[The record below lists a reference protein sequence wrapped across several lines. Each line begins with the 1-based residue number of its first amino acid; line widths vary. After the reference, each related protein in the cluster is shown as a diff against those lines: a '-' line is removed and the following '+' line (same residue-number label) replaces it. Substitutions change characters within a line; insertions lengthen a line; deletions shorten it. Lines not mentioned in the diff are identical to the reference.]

1 MLLACN
7 QYMIHLLSSDPRNQT
22 TVVLQV
28 FFFFFF
34 FLSSRLRGARKGGG
48 GGETPVVL
56 LGTALFRDNHSL
68 ELGHI
73 RVAGCFLRN
82 RELNQLARECQRRLL
97 LKL

>member
-34 FLSSRLRGARKGGG
+34 FIKQVTGSEERGG

-73 RVAGCFLRN
+73 RVAGVF
-82 RELNQLARECQRRLL
+82 
-97 LKL
+97 